1 MKSMRALHLYFS
13 LRLFS
18 SLSHTH
24 THTHTHTHN
33 SGVICN
39 ISEYEARES
48 QSQAYLASSLQSTP
62 GSYKPDSQL
71 LCWMQ
76 PFSVFYSVRKGEF
89 RERTTQPMY
98 FPSLHCKNV
107 HRHDK
112 KKCTTQD
119 WNFSYSSTFSSLARE
134 NDHKYGRGST
144 NAVKFHQVTR
154 GFGFLFSSFTST
166 KHTAAAFQILSH
178 NSQNTW
184 RNIHFGLCVNVFM
197 V

>member
-1 MKSMRALHLYFS
+1 MKPESHRAKLTWRHLFKVLQGAINQTLNFCAECSLFLYF
-13 LRLFS
+13 
-18 SLSHTH
+18 
-24 THTHTHTHN
+24 
-33 SGVICN
+33 I
-39 ISEYEARES
+39 
-48 QSQAYLASSLQSTP
+48 
-62 GSYKPDSQL
+62 QL
-71 LCWMQ
+71 E
-76 PFSVFYSVRKGEF
+76 KGEF

-112 KKCTTQD
+112 KKCTTQV

-134 NDHKYGRGST
+134 NDHKYGREST